1 MQIKN
6 RKKIFIFCFLSLFF
20 LNLNVYA
27 DEFNITAVEI
37 SVDAENDIIIGK
49 GSVEAT
55 DKEGNIIKADK
66 IKYTKKIEFLEAE
79 GSVEIFDVDGNI
91 LKSNKATYDKLDEI
105 ITSLENSELEIKEGY
120 KLTSNIIIYNNK
132 KKVMNS
138 NQKSTLTDIDGNTV
152 IVDMFEYNLEKNL
165 FSSVGEIKIVDS
177 KRNKYF
183 FKEIYVDTKKKEMI
197 GSDVSV
203 VLDQKNF
210 GVSDENDPRFVAND
224 IFMSKDKSTLS
235 KGIFTVCQE
244 RNGRCPPWSLQAK
257 KIGHDKIKK
266 TVYYEHAILKV
277 YDIPIFY
284 FPRFFHPD
292 PTVKRKSGFLA
303 PFFSDATNSGTG
315 FGLPYFWAI
324 SHDKDLT
331 FTPKIYA
338 KENILFL
345 NEYRQAF
352 KNGFLTLDTSYNQ
365 GYKETSSKKTDG
377 SRNHVFAESY
387 FNFSEGEDYQ
397 SNLSLKIQRTSN
409 DTFFRVHDI
418 NTKLVDSENTNL
430 ENKISYNFS
439 KDNMYLNISGTAYEN
454 LRKKTNARYEYI
466 LPNVLFGKSF
476 FSEKFGTINFKSDA
490 LHKNYEVNKH
500 ITSLTNDIVW
510 NPVSYIAK
518 KGFVNSLEGI
528 IKNTNYEAKN
538 TSDYKT
544 SGVVNE
550 VSSVL
555 SFKSSLPM
563 KKEGIGF
570 SNIFSPNFMI
580 RYAPGHMRDLR
591 GDDLNLKYANL
602 YSTNKTSVIEDGLS
616 AILGFEFKTNE
627 KIDDNEREKLSVS
640 IGQVFSPKM
649 NEDMPRTSSLD
660 QKMSDLVGEI
670 DYNFSEI
677 GEIKYKFSLDH
688 NYNDLNYNEVSTSLN
703 FGKVAFNLD
712 YLEEQNHVGSENYV
726 NTGVTLNLN
735 ESNKLK
741 FATKKNFKTDSTEL
755 YDLSYQYMN
764 DCLTAGLVYRREF
777 YEDSDIEAKDT
788 LMFTI
793 TFVPFT
799 GARTPLFKP

>member
-1 MQIKN
+1 
-6 RKKIFIFCFLSLFF
+6 
-20 LNLNVYA
+20 
-27 DEFNITAVEI
+27 
-37 SVDAENDIIIGK
+37 
-49 GSVEAT
+49 
-55 DKEGNIIKADK
+55 
-66 IKYTKKIEFLEAE
+66 
-79 GSVEIFDVDGNI
+79 
-91 LKSNKATYDKLDEI
+91 
-105 ITSLENSELEIKEGY
+105 
-120 KLTSNIIIYNNK
+120 
-132 KKVMNS
+132 
-138 NQKSTLTDIDGNTV
+138 
-152 IVDMFEYNLEKNL
+152 
-165 FSSVGEIKIVDS
+165 
-177 KRNKYF
+177 
-183 FKEIYVDTKKKEMI
+183 
-197 GSDVSV
+197 
-203 VLDQKNF
+203 
-210 GVSDENDPRFVAND
+210 
-224 IFMSKDKSTLS
+224 
-235 KGIFTVCQE
+235 
-244 RNGRCPPWSLQAK
+244 
-257 KIGHDKIKK
+257 
-266 TVYYEHAILKV
+266 
-277 YDIPIFY
+277 
-284 FPRFFHPD
+284 
-292 PTVKRKSGFLA
+292 
-303 PFFSDATNSGTG
+303 
-315 FGLPYFWAI
+315 
-324 SHDKDLT
+324 
-331 FTPKIYA
+331 
-338 KENILFL
+338 
-345 NEYRQAF
+345 
-352 KNGFLTLDTSYNQ
+352 
-365 GYKETSSKKTDG
+365 
-377 SRNHVFAESY
+377 
-387 FNFSEGEDYQ
+387 
-397 SNLSLKIQRTSN
+397 
-409 DTFFRVHDI
+409 
-418 NTKLVDSENTNL
+418 
-430 ENKISYNFS
+430 
-439 KDNMYLNISGTAYEN
+439 
-454 LRKKTNARYEYI
+454 
-466 LPNVLFGKSF
+466 
-476 FSEKFGTINFKSDA
+476 
-490 LHKNYEVNKH
+490 
-500 ITSLTNDIVW
+500 
-510 NPVSYIAK
+510 
-518 KGFVNSLEGI
+518 
-528 IKNTNYEAKN
+528 NTNYEAKN

-563 KKEGIGF
+563 KKEGMGF